1 LLFPLIRHLAGSAAP
16 LPKLKSAR
24 IDTRLA
30 ANGDRAYFI
39 RAVVDDD
46 RISMLPSADSAI
58 LRSLSQAN
66 ALIYRPA
73 FAPECASGE
82 RVNYFAID

>member
-1 LLFPLIRHLAGSAAP
+1 MAGSAAP
-16 LPKLKSAR
+16 LPKLQSAKV
-24 IDTRLA
+24 DMQLA

-39 RAVVDDD
+39 RAIVDDD
-46 RISMLPSADSAI
+46 QISPLPSADSAI
-58 LRSLSQAN
+58 LWSLSQAN

-82 RVNYFAID
+82 RVNYFGLD